1 MTLGGV
7 ELLRVVRRFRRAVRN
22 QSNRRWLAPVVVTG
36 SWLLRRSGMRPHA
49 PKRNVI
55 LGLIYLYVLL
65 VLGSIGP
72 V

>member
-7 ELLRVVRRFRRAVRN
+7 ELSRVLRRFRRAVSEPSKN
-22 QSNRRWLAPVVVTG
+22 WWLVPFVATG
-36 SWLLRRSGMRPHA
+36 SWLLRLPGMRPRA

-65 VLGSIGP
+65 ILASVGS